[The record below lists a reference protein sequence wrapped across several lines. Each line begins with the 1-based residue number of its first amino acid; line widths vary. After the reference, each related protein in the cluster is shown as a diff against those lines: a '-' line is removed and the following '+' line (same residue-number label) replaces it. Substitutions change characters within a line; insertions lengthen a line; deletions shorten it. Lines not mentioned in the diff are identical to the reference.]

1 MMHPMAA
8 GLPKIYLASES
19 PRRLALLREAG
30 YEVDVIQTGVDDAL
44 LRPGE
49 TPDESWPTALAYL
62 KAVAGLAR
70 AVGIGATFDD
80 ALVLG
85 SDTVI
90 FKNGS
95 ILGQPTS
102 AAHAFDMISSLEGGS
117 HRVVT
122 GVALLRPS
130 DRGTPWRRVFADE
143 AHVTLGALGPERIR
157 AYVASGAWRG
167 KAGGYNLAER
177 VEDGWPISFTGDP
190 ATIMGLPLKRLE
202 SVLRRITESRERA
215 LAERGPGRPA

>member
-1 MMHPMAA
+1 MAA
-8 GLPKIYLASES
+8 GLPKLYLASES
-19 PRRLALLREAG
+19 PRRLALLRDAG
-30 YEVDVIQTGVDDAL
+30 YDVEVLRTGVDDAL

-70 AVGIGATFDD
+70 ARAIGVDLHHAV
-80 ALVLG
+80 VLG

-102 AAHAFDMISSLEGGS
+102 AAHAFDMISALDNGS

-130 DRGTPWRRVFADE
+130 DRATPWRRVFADE
-143 AHVTLGALGPERIR
+143 AHVTLGSLGPERIR
-157 AYVASGAWRG
+157 AYVATGAWQG

-177 VEDGWPISFTGDP
+177 IADGWPIAFDGDP
-190 ATIMGLPLKRLE
+190 ATVMGLPIRRLGP
-202 SVLRRITESRERA
+202 VLRRLVPDHPE
-215 LAERGPGRPA
+215 P